1 MIKEIASDIF
11 LIKNV
16 LTEDF
21 CDKINIIRNHSSRID
36 LIEFP
41 ETLKYFKDYWFDTI
55 EKEFSDY
62 FFSNYDLNNNLGLNA
77 SEYTLIE
84 LKKYVRTRF
93 RNIYTLRYTF
103 DNSQHEPKNIHW
115 DFSNYT
121 FVGCISNG
129 YEGGELNFPMQNTNI
144 KIEKGDVVFFPGG
157 LTHPHFVNIVNS
169 GIRDVFVVQTL
180 PYSQGDST
188 YEELNG

>member
-1 MIKEIASDIF
+1 MKEIASDIF

-55 EKEFSDY
+55 EKEFSNY
-62 FFSNYDLNNNLGLNA
+62 FFSSYDLNNNLGLNA

-103 DNSQHEPKNIHW
+103 ENSQHEPRNLHW

-121 FVGCISNG
+121 FVGCMSDG
-129 YEGGELNFPMQNTNI
+129 YDGGELNFPMQNTNI
-144 KIEKGDVVFFPGG
+144 KIEKGDVAFFPGG
-157 LTHPHFVNIVNS
+157 LTHPHFVNVVNS